1 MGLSYSVWNVFN
13 NFLLIDATDRSKIS
27 SEQKHFFIALS
38 LYPLSFFANTP
49 FEEGPPYIIM
59 KSLYRII
66 DVLYI
71 KYILNFILLTSK
83 SSISQLVLIVS
94 LNSAYFHFDRS
105 YFLVAA
111 ASLQYTLYSCNIPN
125 YKKTSSLQYTSWLQ
139 HSSPTKY
146 LIASALST

>member
-1 MGLSYSVWNVFN
+1 MLQFSEFVCALSYSVWDVLN

-27 SEQKHFFIALS
+27 SDQKHFFIALS
-38 LYPLSFFANTP
+38 LYPLTFFANTP
-49 FEEGPPYIIM
+49 FKEGPPHIIM

-125 YKKTSSLQYTSWLQ
+125 YKKTSSLQYTS
-139 HSSPTKY
+139 
-146 LIASALST
+146 